1 MNIKKVYPLN
11 TPEEIRTALRKST
24 VQTAIY
30 KNQAESGRRRTT
42 ELLAYIGFMTEDEC
56 VAFLNSVRAAP
67 FLPNVNLM
75 WTKQVA
81 EYLMLSAY
89 EVLRRNINLKITNI
103 DEIIDQSE
111 TGKIHGVY
119 YMREHVPEESWGLLP
134 QRGSAKYF
142 SPSEVLRIAV
152 KFENSSE
159 ICKHIAEKLFIKA
172 ADLEDCLQPVT
183 AIPPALPELSK
194 TEKVKRKKNEVIL
207 RDFPEGTHIA
217 IDIPKSEQQ
226 VIPNVV
232 EIPKAAKVRRVRNNP
247 IAEIAPA
254 YASGEDVPHDHKM
267 TSEEIN
273 AYIKEHFTGFG
284 GNETTAQI
292 SQHVG
297 MSKVAVRSRIH
308 KIRVKFGIPVDS
320 GNNIDSDKKTKA
332 IEVIK
337 ARSTWFGGKDGV
349 VVLSKELGM
358 SYGAL
363 YRLRNRIQAS
373 MPAGTN

>member
-56 VAFLNSVRAAP
+56 MAFLNSVREAP

-75 WTKQVA
+75 WTNQVA
-81 EYLMLSAY
+81 KYLMLSAY
-89 EVLRRNINLKITNI
+89 EVLRCNINLKITNI
-103 DEIIDQSE
+103 SEIIDQSE

-119 YMREHVPEESWGLLP
+119 HMREHVPEESWELLP

-142 SPSEVLRIAV
+142 SSSEVLRIAV

-183 AIPPALPELSK
+183 TIPPALPELSK
-194 TEKVKRKKNEVIL
+194 PEKVKRKKSEVVL

-217 IDIPKSEQQ
+217 IDIPKSDQQ
-226 VIPNVV
+226 VAPNVV
-232 EIPKAAKVRRVRNNP
+232 EIPMGTKWGQKYRWKNP
-247 IAEIAPA
+247 SI
-254 YASGEDVPHDHKM
+254 
-267 TSEEIN
+267 
-273 AYIKEHFTGFG
+273 
-284 GNETTAQI
+284 
-292 SQHVG
+292 
-297 MSKVAVRSRIH
+297 
-308 KIRVKFGIPVDS
+308 
-320 GNNIDSDKKTKA
+320 
-332 IEVIK
+332 
-337 ARSTWFGGKDGV
+337 
-349 VVLSKELGM
+349 
-358 SYGAL
+358 
-363 YRLRNRIQAS
+363 
-373 MPAGTN
+373 